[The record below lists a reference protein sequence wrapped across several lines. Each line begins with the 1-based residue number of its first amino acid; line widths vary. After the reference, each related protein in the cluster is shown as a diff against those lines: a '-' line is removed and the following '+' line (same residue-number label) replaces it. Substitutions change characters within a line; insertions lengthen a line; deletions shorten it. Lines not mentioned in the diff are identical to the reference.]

1 MKSLRSKLLLSILL
15 ITALLSVVIAPWLY
29 FTIKANF
36 NQVLDDR
43 LAASA
48 NMLATVMQDYDLS
61 NLEPSPK
68 SGLLEE
74 HTQSLQI
81 PETIACRVTRL
92 DGSLIARSDNGE
104 SEALMSVSEGYSY
117 VEDDEAEWRVYKLT
131 LDDFM
136 VTAAE
141 KIDKRNELLSLIM
154 VGLAVPLVFAVVML
168 WVTSFFIINQVFKPL
183 VSLQRQFSER
193 SGSSLSPIEM
203 RQVPTE
209 MSDVVSEFNALLERV
224 QRVIDNERRFT
235 ADAAHELRTPLAGIS
250 TQLQVAILKSDKSD
264 NESLK
269 KAEIALKQLSSML
282 DQLLMLARLDAK
294 QIPTVS
300 TTTDGLKITEKAIAP
315 LRVLADEKK
324 ISIKTEA
331 KAGKTVNLPEELLIL
346 ALRNVIKNSIQFS
359 SAGQEVTITTV
370 TDNEKLIFQIEDSA
384 GGVPPTTLP
393 YITARFVHDKG
404 KGNFGL
410 GLSITNSIVE
420 FLNGELSIENTMRG
434 LRIKLSF
441 PLSTG

>member
-61 NLEPSPK
+61 NLEHSLASELVGK
-68 SGLLEE
+68 
-74 HTQSLQI
+74 HTQNLQI

-104 SEALMSVSEGYSY
+104 NEALISAGEGYSY

-131 LDDFM
+131 LNDFM

-141 KIDKRNELLSLIM
+141 KIDKRDELLSLIM

-168 WVTSFFIINQVFKPL
+168 WVTSFFIINKVFKPL

-203 RQVPTE
+203 RQVPAE

-224 QRVIDNERRFT
+224 QRVLDNERRFT

-250 TQLQVAILKSDKSD
+250 TQLQVAILKSDKAD

-269 KAEIALKQLSSML
+269 KAETALKQLSSML

-294 QIPTVS
+294 QIATVS

-315 LRVLADEKK
+315 LKALADQKK

-331 KAGKTVNLPEELLIL
+331 KAGKTVNLPEELVIL

-359 SAGQEVTITTV
+359 SVGQEVIITIT
-370 TDNEKLIFQIEDSA
+370 DDEKLTFQIEDSA
-384 GGVPPTTLP
+384 GGVRPTTLP

-410 GLSITNSIVE
+410 GLSITSSIVD
-420 FLNGELSIENTMRG
+420 FLNGELFLENTSQG
-434 LRIKLSF
+434 LRVNLSF
-441 PLSTG
+441 PF